1 MIEEVVVLGQVQAS
15 SQIGQSVNSRS
26 NEATGGGVAA
36 DFTDLLLLL
45 LLLMPLLMDDFF
57 FFLAG
62 GIAITDGLVPA
73 VGLPS
78 FLLTVIPGSTI
89 KEFKRTSFLN

>member
-1 MIEEVVVLGQVQAS
+1 
-15 SQIGQSVNSRS
+15 
-26 NEATGGGVAA
+26 
-36 DFTDLLLLL
+36 
-45 LLLMPLLMDDFF
+45 MDDFF